1 MPSVRTGIPLQRG
14 VYGKVVR
21 DSSFSLKFMAERTT
35 GNVTSGDV
43 FNSGEVFSNISA
55 PIFSRQRGNVIKRE
69 RKTMSLK
76 GGLKKEK

>member
-1 MPSVRTGIPLQRG
+1 MLLLAMYLIG
-14 VYGKVVR
+14 
-21 DSSFSLKFMAERTT
+21 
-35 GNVTSGDV
+35 
-43 FNSGEVFSNISA
+43 GEVFSNISA